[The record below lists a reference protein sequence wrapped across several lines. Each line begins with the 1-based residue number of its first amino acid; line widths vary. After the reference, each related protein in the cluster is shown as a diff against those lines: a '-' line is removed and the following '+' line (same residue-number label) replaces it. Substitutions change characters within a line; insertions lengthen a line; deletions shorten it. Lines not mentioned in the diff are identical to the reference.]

1 MLRPDT
7 PPGRKSAGRP
17 HVPPHFPGQSR
28 KTESMPQCRNIF
40 WNASPGRSMS
50 LHTQNLRQSP
60 HHTGRKKIRR
70 DYGVCHVPKA
80 WRRAQPLLSKG
91 FACVLGVGEFCG
103 RAFALRDRLSG
114 KVCFCVPDLCPQQPF
129 RCWRMDIKRTCATQK
144 LRSSSTTAAGNVF
157 LLTQDSTA
165 ASAKQLCTLHVLP
178 TAEASCDWKEPCTDG
193 KPRKKPK
200 PVNTCSAIL
209 R

>member
-1 MLRPDT
+1 MSRLYHELTTRRLVKDARNKEAQGTGDTKAVLRPGT

-17 HVPPHFPGQSR
+17 HVPPHFPGPSR

-60 HHTGRKKIRR
+60 HHTGRKKICH
-70 DYGVCHVPKA
+70 DYGVCRVPKA
-80 WRRAQPLLSKG
+80 WRRAQPLLSKD

-129 RCWRMDIKRTCATQK
+129 RVGVWTLKEHVQRKSSEARPRQQLAT
-144 LRSSSTTAAGNVF
+144 SS
-157 LLTQDSTA
+157 
-165 ASAKQLCTLHVLP
+165 C
-178 TAEASCDWKEPCTDG
+178 
-193 KPRKKPK
+193 
-200 PVNTCSAIL
+200 
-209 R
+209 